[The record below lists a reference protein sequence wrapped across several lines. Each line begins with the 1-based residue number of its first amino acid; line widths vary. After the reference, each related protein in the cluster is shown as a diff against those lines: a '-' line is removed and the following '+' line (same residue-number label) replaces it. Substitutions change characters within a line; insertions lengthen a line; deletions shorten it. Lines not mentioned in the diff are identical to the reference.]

1 MAADTFGVLAASVL
15 ATLPANTT
23 NVTSTSEGL
32 NTVQVEGFIE
42 RAGGQVAA
50 ALVRNGIDPASLDDN
65 GVELA
70 RDAVIAYAAAYSLER
85 IGASQDQITR
95 RLDEWGRLLKV
106 LREQPQNLGAAQD
119 AQSAQKVRSNID
131 TSCKRVGERRRWNN
145 GNYSGW

>member
-1 MAADTFGVLAASVL
+1 MPADTFGVSAASVL

-50 ALVRNGIDPASLDDN
+50 ALVRNGIDPTGLGPN
-65 GVELA
+65 EIELA

-85 IGASQDQITR
+85 IGGAQDQITR
-95 RLDEWGRLLKV
+95 RLDEWGRLLKL

-119 AQSAQKVRSNID
+119 VQSAQKVRSNID
-131 TSCKRVGERRRWNN
+131 PSARRPEDRRRWNSR
-145 GNYSGW
+145 NYSGW

>member
-1 MAADTFGVLAASVL
+1 MPADTFGVSAASVL

-23 NVTSTSEGL
+23 NVTTTSAGL
-32 NTVQVEGFIE
+32 NTVQIDTFIE

-50 ALVRNGIDPASLDDN
+50 ACVRNGIDPASLGPN
-65 GVELA
+65 EIELA

-95 RLDEWGRLLKV
+95 RLEEWGRLLKL

-119 AQSAQKVRSNID
+119 VQSAQKVRSNID
-131 TSCKRVGERRRWNN
+131 TSGGRRDRRWNN